1 MEPVDYVKI
10 LKNHWKVVVALV
22 VLALAAVYVTTPK
35 RATKA
40 YSADAVLYMASGGD
54 TEVGGGFANVR
65 LAARFVNTPP
75 IPQNVAEELGWTGT
89 PEQLASKVS
98 ATADPEQLPFLTI
111 TASGSTPEEA
121 IRIANG
127 FADGL
132 IAYIDQQETARL
144 QEAQDAENTR
154 IQDIQVR
161 IGELEQQIAAN
172 PVNRASLQSQLD
184 ALNVQAAT
192 PPTGEAEADKVS
204 YKVKEQAAGARTEA
218 SFIAGA
224 GRPQRMLL
232 GAVVAAMIGFG
243 VAIMLDR
250 SDSRLR
256 TKESTERHFGL
267 PVLAE
272 IPMLNIRDRS
282 RAAVVAFERV
292 PRIAESYRSLRTAL
306 LLFRGKA
313 TGLVPATNGNGH
325 TNGDHR
331 HLDAGA
337 VRQLVVVTSPEAG
350 DGKSTTTANLA
361 MAYAETGQSVLLV
374 SWDLWRP
381 LSPGVFDAQEGP
393 GVSDYLDG
401 HGSSLVRY
409 VQDTSIPGVRIVTA
423 GLGGHHPTAQLEAAR
438 RLLEEART
446 LANVVIVDTAP
457 ILSASVTRELVTLAD
472 AVLVVCRAGRTTVS
486 AADRCAE
493 LLERLG
499 APTLGV
505 VLVGVPG
512 ASFNDYYGAPAKGI
526 RRPLDRIG
534 LGGNRRSESPRGGR
548 HKAPTGAPTPAGAG
562 TGSRQA
568 PPMGSSLRPTAAQ
581 YRATSPR
588 SSEGGSG
595 REMNR

>member
-40 YSADAVLYMASGGD
+40 YSADAVLYMASGGG
-54 TEVGGGFANVR
+54 EVEGGGGFANVR

-89 PEQLASKVS
+89 PEQLAGKVT

-144 QEAQDAENTR
+144 QEASDAENAR

-161 IGELEQQIAAN
+161 IAELEQQIAGN
-172 PVNRASLQSQLD
+172 PPNVVSLRQQLD

-192 PPTGEAEADKVS
+192 PPATETEADKVS
-204 YKVKEQAAGARTEA
+204 YKVKETAANARTEA

-232 GAVVAAMIGFG
+232 GALVAAMIGFG

-313 TGLVPATNGNGH
+313 AGLVPATNGNGH
-325 TNGDHR
+325 ASGDHR
-331 HLDAGA
+331 HLSDAGA

-512 ASFNDYYGAPAKGI
+512 AAFNDYYGAPAKGI

-534 LGGNRRSESPRGGR
+534 LGGGNRRSESPRGGR
-548 HKAPTGAPTPAGAG
+548 HKAPSGAPTAGAG
-562 TGSRQA
+562 SSSRNS

-581 YRATSPR
+581 YRASSPR
-588 SSEGGSG
+588 SGPEGTG
-595 REMNR
+595 RP